1 MIQAVLFDMD
11 GTVFDTE
18 VIYRRCWF
26 RAAEDVGFDEDMDLF
41 FERVGGLNL
50 TDMADLFHRVYGDS
64 VPFEVLWARWLACID
79 DEMACDVL
87 PFKAGAPEILF
98 ALKEQGIK
106 IALVTSSGHKT
117 VARYL
122 QMSRL
127 ESVFD
132 VIMTGDRVTHGKP
145 HPEIFLSA
153 AEKLGIA
160 PEHCVV
166 VDDSPNGIKA
176 GHAAGMYT
184 VMVPDLHPCTKELE
198 ALLWHRCDTL
208 SDLIPLIENENKKL

>member
-64 VPFEVLWARWLACID
+64 VPFEILWARWLACID

-117 VARYL
+117 VERYL

-145 HPEIFLSA
+145 HPEIFLAA

-166 VDDSPNGIKA
+166 VEDSPNGIKA
-176 GHAAGMYT
+176 GRAAGMFT

-208 SDLIPLIENENKKL
+208 SDLISLIENENKKL

>member
-1 MIQAVLFDMD
+1 MIKAVLFDMD

-64 VPFEVLWARWLACID
+64 VPFEILWARWLACID

-166 VDDSPNGIKA
+166 IEDSPNGIKA
-176 GHAAGMYT
+176 GHAAGMFT

>member
-1 MIQAVLFDMD
+1 MIKAVLFDMD

-64 VPFEVLWARWLACID
+64 VPFEILWARWLACID

-166 VDDSPNGIKA
+166 IEDSPNGIKA

>member
-1 MIQAVLFDMD
+1 MIKAVLFDMD

-166 VDDSPNGIKA
+166 IEDSPNGIKA

>member
-41 FERVGGLNL
+41 FERGGGLNL

-64 VPFEVLWARWLACID
+64 VPFEILWARWLACID

-166 VDDSPNGIKA
+166 IEDSPNGIKA